1 MRNQAAVWFDY
12 DLGAL
17 TVLVIGVFS
26 LAVLS
31 LTI

>member
-1 MRNQAAVWFDY
+1 MNAQAWFDY

-17 TVLVIGVFS
+17 TVLVLGVFS
-26 LAVLS
+26 LAALA

>member
-1 MRNQAAVWFDY
+1 MRNQAVWFDY
-12 DLGAL
+12 DICAL

-31 LTI
+31 LTV

>member
-1 MRNQAAVWFDY
+1 MSTQAAIWFDY

-17 TVLVIGVFS
+17 TVLVLGIFS
-26 LAVLS
+26 LAALA

>member
-1 MRNQAAVWFDY
+1 MQTQVWFDY

-17 TVLVIGVFS
+17 TVLVLGVFS
-26 LAVLS
+26 LAALA